1 MKNKLGLSILLSVGL
16 VLWMGGALAEGS
28 TSTATEGVSPA
39 PLMHVDPL
47 DEGRGSAMHRG
58 ANPHRKLTV
67 EQHLRVVEQHLAA
80 GRVPQA
86 MAALGQAI
94 GQHPEAA
101 ELYGM
106 RANIELQQ
114 KNLEPALADL
124 EQAIR
129 LDPNRAIYRV
139 MRAQLYLK
147 FGRDKE
153 ALVDLDTAIHI
164 DPELV
169 PARFNRGTL
178 LANLGKEDQ
187 ALKDFDYLVK
197 HDPALPAPY
206 FNRGAMHH
214 ALGNDAAARAD
225 IEKFIGLADSED
237 WKQAGRNLLKAWDAQ
252 QKDKVATDG
261 HAKGGKQ

>member
-1 MKNKLGLSILLSVGL
+1 MIKNVCLPASLSIAIALLAGA
-16 VLWMGGALAEGS
+16 ALATDPA
-28 TSTATEGVSPA
+28 TSAEDDAAQP

-47 DEGRGSAMHRG
+47 DAGRGSAMHRG
-58 ANPHRKLTV
+58 ANPHLKLTP

-86 MAALGQAI
+86 LAALGQAI

-101 ELYGM
+101 ALYGM

-114 KNLEPALADL
+114 GNLKLALADL

-147 FGRDKE
+147 FGREKE
-153 ALVDLDTAIHI
+153 ALSDLDTAIHI
-164 DPELV
+164 DPDLV

-178 LANLGKEDQ
+178 LANLGKEKQ
-187 ALKDFDYLVK
+187 AFRDFDYLVK
-197 HDPALPAPY
+197 HDPSLPAPY
-206 FNRGAMHH
+206 FNRGAMNHV
-214 ALGNDAAARAD
+214 LGNDAAARAD
-225 IEKFIGLADSED
+225 IEKFIELADSED
-237 WKQAGRNLLKAWDAQ
+237 WKQAGRDLLKAWEAQ
-252 QKDKVATDG
+252 QREKVAAGDA
-261 HAKGGKQ
+261 AKGAKQ